1 MPQMQL
7 ISLCLVVIVEL
18 LRKRKVGLLLHQQ
31 VSFSRNTPLDLIIAL
46 TFRVYIHTMYVWNQ
60 KSRYL
65 VKLTW
70 LNFSSSVHT
79 CMVIIDLTI
88 QSSAKK
94 RPGTGADTV
103 WRPSCWITCFGIEDE
118 TAILSRYLYLY
129 YIPIYYPELIYR
141 HLYNFQCTIH
151 R

>member
-1 MPQMQL
+1 MQL
-7 ISLCLVVIVEL
+7 ISLCWWFLVAPKEKKSGPFTTSAGFFFKKYSI
-18 LRKRKVGLLLHQQ
+18 RFDHCTNFY
-31 VSFSRNTPLDLIIAL
+31 SI
-46 TFRVYIHTMYVWNQ
+46 YVWNQ

-94 RPGTGADTV
+94 RPGTGADTI

-129 YIPIYYPELIYR
+129 YVHTYYLELIYR